1 MPVATATAIL
11 GGAALAGT
19 IGSGLIGANAAD
31 KAAGQQIRA
40 ADRGIAEQQRQFDE
54 VKKLLEPFIKEGTG
68 AIGEMGNLV
77 GLSGDKSQFD
87 AIKGISASP
96 EYSMLV
102 RSGENAMLQNASATG
117 GLRGGNTQ
125 DALMRF
131 RPEVLSQLIN
141 QQYGRLQGLAGLGQ
155 SSAAFQGN
163 AGMQT
168 GQNVAGLLEQRGAAS
183 AGGTLGQ
190 AQAYGGMISGLT
202 QGAGI
207 AGRLIGAF

>member
-1 MPVATATAIL
+1 
-11 GGAALAGT
+11 
-19 IGSGLIGANAAD
+19 
-31 KAAGQQIRA
+31 
-40 ADRGIAEQQRQFDE
+40 
-54 VKKLLEPFIKEGTG
+54 
-68 AIGEMGNLV
+68 
-77 GLSGDKSQFD
+77 
-87 AIKGISASP
+87 
-96 EYSMLV
+96 MLV